1 MRIKYSIYT
10 IYFLVFCFL
19 PTIAQQKTKQN
30 QKPKSQIMVMARVSE
45 KDNLINI
52 RWGTSDAQAWKLSN
66 KYGFNVE
73 RFTILRDKKMLAQPE
88 RKLIAKAL
96 KPKPLAEWEKLARA
110 DNFAAV
116 IVQAIYGD
124 KFEMSGTASNG
135 VANIMA
141 QSQDLDQRF
150 GFSLYAADMSFAG
163 AKMAGWGYTDTD
175 IKSNEKYFYRIK
187 SAIPPGLLKIDSAGA
202 YIGVDDYEPLP
213 KIEEVATNF
222 GDKSVVISWDYAR
235 LKNFYNAYYI
245 EKSIDGGAT
254 FKKVSELPITNLNE
268 KEGAG
273 ANRMYYID
281 SLNNNLTKYQYR
293 IAGINPFGELSPYTD
308 IAEGKGKSLLAFVPN
323 IKNNS
328 IDDKGVLQMQ
338 WEFDEAGNN
347 QISGFILNKA
357 AKSEGPYLEV
367 IKNISPESRN
377 LSYDKLDGSNY
388 FTITAVGK
396 ESEARTSYPVLV
408 QPIDSIPPAIPS
420 GLVAKIDTTGKVTLQ
435 WDANKEIDL
444 LGYKIFRSLSKG
456 EEAVPLIDSVWY
468 VNNYKDV
475 LSLKMT
481 NKKAWYGISA
491 IDKRFNQSKI
501 SELVELK
508 KPAVIPPSP
517 AVITKYKTTG
527 DKVML
532 KWVNSSDSEV
542 VSHTILRRTHPDSAW
557 VMLKTFTDTTN
568 SFTDEKLKAE
578 QNYQY
583 VIDVKNEGNLKT
595 RSEILMIQ
603 TTALATGKLVL
614 TRLYAYPHPDEHRIE
629 IVWDDKLD
637 NVKSYQIYKAQT
649 GASLSLWRVLSA
661 KEKGLFDTAPT
672 INTSYEY
679 GVIAVLQSGAYSEM
693 KTVTI
698 KY

>member
-1 MRIKYSIYT
+1 M
-10 IYFLVFCFL
+10 
-19 PTIAQQKTKQN
+19 
-30 QKPKSQIMVMARVSE
+30 
-45 KDNLINI
+45 
-52 RWGTSDAQAWKLSN
+52 
-66 KYGFNVE
+66 
-73 RFTILRDKKMLAQPE
+73 
-88 RKLIAKAL
+88 
-96 KPKPLAEWEKLARA
+96 
-110 DNFAAV
+110 
-116 IVQAIYGD
+116 
-124 KFEMSGTASNG
+124 
-135 VANIMA
+135 
-141 QSQDLDQRF
+141 
-150 GFSLYAADMSFAG
+150 
-163 AKMAGWGYTDTD
+163 
-175 IKSNEKYFYRIK
+175 
-187 SAIPPGLLKIDSAGA
+187 
-202 YIGVDDYEPLP
+202 
-213 KIEEVATNF
+213 
-222 GDKSVVISWDYAR
+222 
-235 LKNFYNAYYI
+235 
-245 EKSIDGGAT
+245 
-254 FKKVSELPITNLNE
+254 TNLNE

-308 IAEGKGKSLLAFVPN
+308 VAEGKGKSLLAFVPN
-323 IKNNS
+323 IKKNR

-357 AKSEGPYLEV
+357 TKSEGPYLKV
-367 IKNISPESRN
+367 MKNISPESRN
-377 LSYDKLDGSNY
+377 LSYDKLDESNY

-408 QPIDSIPPAIPS
+408 QPIDSVPPAIPS
-420 GLVAKIDTTGKVTLQ
+420 GLVAKIDTTGKVTLN
-435 WDANKEIDL
+435 WDANKETDL
-444 LGYKIFRSLSKG
+444 LGYKIFRALSKG

-468 VNNYKDV
+468 VNSYKDV

-481 NKKAWYGISA
+481 NKKAWYGVSA

-532 KWVNSSDSEV
+532 NWVNSSDSDV

-557 VMLKTFTDTTN
+557 VMVKTFTDTTN

-583 VIDVKNEGNLKT
+583 VIEVKNEGNLKT

-603 TTALATGKLVL
+603 TTALATGKRTL

-629 IVWDDKLD
+629 IVWDDKLT

-649 GASLSLWRVLSA
+649 GASLSLWKVLSA
-661 KEKGLFDTAPT
+661 KEKGLFDTAPI

-693 KTVTI
+693 KTVMV